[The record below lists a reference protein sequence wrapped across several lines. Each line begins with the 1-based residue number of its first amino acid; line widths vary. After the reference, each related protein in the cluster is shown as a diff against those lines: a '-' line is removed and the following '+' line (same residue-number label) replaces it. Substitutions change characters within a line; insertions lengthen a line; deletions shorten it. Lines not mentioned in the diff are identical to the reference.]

1 MRKLSLMASA
11 TMLAIAAT
19 AAPAVAQDAPE
30 EEPFTGF
37 YVGGSVGY
45 TVQPNDV
52 GESVLFDTNRDGD
65 FNDTVNT
72 LAPANAFS
80 PGFCNGFSTNRTPA
94 GGCVN
99 DEDGIEYFGR
109 VGFDKQFGSMVVGIV
124 GEGGKSEAS
133 DSVTAFSTTP
143 ASYTFTRE
151 TDWQAGLRARLGYT
165 PGTTLFYATGGGAY
179 AKMNNSFTTTNGAN
193 SFTASGDSDAWGW
206 SAGGG
211 VEQKL
216 GRNFSLGVEYLYTR
230 LKDDDYQVAVG
241 PGTAPPASNP
251 FLLVDPTG
259 TDMRRSQGDFN
270 THSMRATAA
279 FRF

>member
-11 TMLAIAAT
+11 TMLAIATT

-72 LAPANAFS
+72 NAPANAFS
-80 PGFCNGFSTNRTPA
+80 PGFCNGFSTNTTPA

-99 DEDGIEYFGR
+99 DKDDIEYFGR
-109 VGFDKQFGSMVVGIV
+109 VGFDKQFGSIVVGIV

-193 SFTASGDSDAWGW
+193 SFTASDDSDAWGW

-211 VEQKL
+211 VEQKI

-230 LKDDDYQVAVG
+230 LKDDDYEVAVG
-241 PGTAPPASNP
+241 PGTAGPTNP

-259 TDMRRSQGDFN
+259 TDMRRSQDDFN
-270 THSMRATAA
+270 THSLRATAA

>member
-19 AAPAVAQDAPE
+19 AAPALAQDAPE

-37 YVGGSVGY
+37 YVGGSFGY
-45 TVQPNDV
+45 TVQPNDI
-52 GESVLFDTNRDGD
+52 GERVLFDTDRDGD
-65 FNDTVNT
+65 FDEDVLT
-72 LAPANAFS
+72 AADANAFS
-80 PGFCNGFSTNRTPA
+80 PGFCNGFSTNATPA

-99 DEDGIEYFGR
+99 DRDDIEYFGR
-109 VGFDKQFGSMVVGIV
+109 IGFDKQFGGIVVGIV
-124 GEGGKSEAS
+124 GEAGKSEAT

-143 ASYTFTRE
+143 ASYTFTRS
-151 TDWQAGLRARLGYT
+151 TDWQAGLRGRIGYT

-179 AKMNNSFTTTNGAN
+179 AKMDHQFTSTNGAN
-193 SFTASGDSDAWGW
+193 SFTGNGENDAWGW

-211 VEQKL
+211 VEQKI
-216 GRNFSLGVEYLYTR
+216 GRNFSLGLEYLYTR
-230 LKDDDYQVAVG
+230 LNDDDYEVAVG
-241 PGTAPPASNP
+241 PGTAPETNP

-270 THSMRATAA
+270 THSLRATAA